1 MDEPRSVGWARR
13 NPGHVGSSLGPA
25 RERVG
30 WAYSGRVSSQ
40 GPVADHR
47 AERILA
53 YMVAA
58 TVGLSII
65 AFFAVMIG
73 TLAGVGADDGFSQGI
88 WPYVLV
94 LPMIG
99 LPIGFLLLIALLI
112 VNGIRRSRES
122 RQGAD

>member
-1 MDEPRSVGWARR
+1 MDEPRSVVWARR
-13 NPGHVGSSLGPA
+13 NPGDVESSLGAA
-25 RERVG
+25 RERGG

-40 GPVADHR
+40 DPVADHR

-73 TLAGVGADDGFSQGI
+73 TFAGVGADDGFSQGI

-112 VNGIRRSRES
+112 VNGVRRSRES

>member
-1 MDEPRSVGWARR
+1 MNLALSWGRAGTAATSD
-13 NPGHVGSSLGPA
+13 SSLGPA
-25 RERVG
+25 RERGG

-40 GPVADHR
+40 GPIADQR
-47 AERILA
+47 VERILA

-65 AFFAVMIG
+65 AFLAVMFG

-88 WPYVLV
+88 WPFVLV
-94 LPMIG
+94 LPLIG

-112 VNGIRRSRES
+112 VNGVRRSRES
-122 RQGAD
+122 RQGSD

>member
-1 MDEPRSVGWARR
+1 MWARR
-13 NPGHVGSSLGPA
+13 NPGDVASSLGAA
-25 RERVG
+25 RERGG

-40 GPVADHR
+40 DPVADHR

-58 TVGLSII
+58 TVGLSIL
-65 AFFAVMIG
+65 AFLAVMFG

-112 VNGIRRSRES
+112 VNGVRRSRES

>member
-1 MDEPRSVGWARR
+1 VWARR
-13 NPGHVGSSLGPA
+13 NPGDVGSSLGAA
-25 RERVG
+25 RERGG
-30 WAYSGRVSSQ
+30 WAYSGRVSTQ

-58 TVGLSII
+58 SVGLSII

-73 TLAGVGADDGFSQGI
+73 TFAGVGADDGFSQGI

-112 VNGIRRSRES
+112 VNGVRRSRES

>member
-1 MDEPRSVGWARR
+1 MGVRR
-13 NPGHVGSSLGPA
+13 NPGGVGSSLGAA
-25 RERVG
+25 RERGG

-73 TLAGVGADDGFSQGI
+73 TFAGVGDDDGFSQGI

-112 VNGIRRSRES
+112 VNGVRRSRES
-122 RQGAD
+122 RQGTD

>member
-1 MDEPRSVGWARR
+1 MST
-13 NPGHVGSSLGPA
+13 
-25 RERVG
+25 
-30 WAYSGRVSSQ
+30 Q
-40 GPVADHR
+40 GPVTDHR
-47 AERILA
+47 TERILA

-58 TVGLSII
+58 TVGLSIL

-88 WPYVLV
+88 WPFVLV

-112 VNGIRRSRES
+112 VNGVRRSRES
-122 RQGAD
+122 RPGTD

>member
-1 MDEPRSVGWARR
+1 VDEPRSVVWARR
-13 NPGHVGSSLGPA
+13 NPGDVESSLGAA
-25 RERVG
+25 RERGG

-40 GPVADHR
+40 DPVADHR

-73 TLAGVGADDGFSQGI
+73 TFAGVGADDGFSQGI

-112 VNGIRRSRES
+112 VNGVRRSRES